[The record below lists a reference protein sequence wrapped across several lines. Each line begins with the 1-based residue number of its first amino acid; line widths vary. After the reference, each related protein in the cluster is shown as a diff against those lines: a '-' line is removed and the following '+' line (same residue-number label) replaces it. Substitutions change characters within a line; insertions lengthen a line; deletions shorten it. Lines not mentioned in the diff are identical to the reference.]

1 MYSEI
6 APLVKVDGRPI
17 GDGKLA
23 RLPRRWPKLSKKSLQ
38 TTGLQSQYALNVKK
52 NTYKQHGRLRIENIS
67 GWGYAARIHFVIIYS
82 KILYN

>member
-38 TTGLQSQYALNVKK
+38 TTGLQSQYAWNVKK
-52 NTYKQHGRLRIENIS
+52 NT
-67 GWGYAARIHFVIIYS
+67 
-82 KILYN
+82 